1 MSTSKIILI
10 IFSMLLSGFAIGV
23 FTAGRMASMRIN
35 KHREMIQNIELEK
48 EFISRKIDLTKS
60 QEEALFPV
68 LDSILILQKKIREEH
83 HAAMRSARKK
93 MFDSI
98 RPSLSPDQLKKLTRF
113 TDRRGPPPS

>member
-10 IFSMLLSGFAIGV
+10 VLSMLLSGFAIGF

-35 KHREMIQNIELEK
+35 KHRDMMHNIELEK
-48 EFISRKIDLTKS
+48 EFISRKVGLSKS
-60 QEEALFPV
+60 QEEVFFPV
-68 LDSILILQKKIREEH
+68 LDSMLVLQKTIREEH

-113 TDRRGPPPS
+113 TNKPRPPR